1 MVMLFDFIKS
11 SDIEFIKPS
20 EQLWLE
26 NIFKKYNG
34 FPSLENLWKIMDEI
48 WDEFNCDPE
57 NLDDRVDSFYRHPV
71 WLLNGLFTDQH
82 KLSISN
88 REVFTKWVYGKKPKR
103 VADYGG
109 GFGSLARMIAKSC
122 VDTEVEVIEPHPH
135 DLAFEKAKCYK
146 NLNYK
151 KKLEGEYD
159 IIIATD
165 VFEHVQDPLGLAAE
179 TSKFL
184 KKNGYYLIANCFQPV
199 IKCHLPQSYHLHH
212 TFEKALVAMNFKIV
226 EKIIYGTI
234 FSLDQKLNLDKSRKI
249 EKKSKKLWSIT
260 KYLHRRIE
268 GKVADFFI

>member
-1 MVMLFDFIKS
+1 MLADFIKS

-48 WDEFNCDPE
+48 WDEFNCDPK
-57 NLDDRVDSFYRHPV
+57 NLDYRVDSFYRHPV

-88 REVFTKWVYGKKPKR
+88 REVFTKWVYDKKPKR

-179 TSKFL
+179 TSNYL

-249 EKKSKKLWSIT
+249 EKKSKKLWLVT
-260 KYLHRRIE
+260 KYFHRRIE
-268 GKVADFFI
+268 GYIVNFFI

>member
-1 MVMLFDFIKS
+1 MVMLADFIKS

-26 NIFKKYNG
+26 DIFKKFNG

-48 WDEFNCDPE
+48 WDEFNCDPK
-57 NLDDRVDSFYRHPV
+57 NLDYRVESFYRHPV

-88 REVFTKWVYGKKPKR
+88 REVFTKWVYDKKPKR

-109 GFGSLARMIAKSC
+109 GFGSLARLIAKSC
-122 VDTEVEVIEPHPH
+122 VDTQVEVIEPHPH
-135 DLAFEKAKCYK
+135 ELAFENAKYYK
-146 NLNYK
+146 NLSYK

-179 TSKFL
+179 TSIYL

-212 TFEKALVAMNFKIV
+212 TFDKALVAMNFKIV
-226 EKIIYGTI
+226 EKIIYGTV
-234 FSLDQKLNLDKSRKI
+234 FSLGQKLNLDKSRKI
-249 EKKSKKLWSIT
+249 EKKSKKLWLIT

-268 GKVADFFI
+268 GKIADFFI

>member
-1 MVMLFDFIKS
+1 MVMLADFIKS

-48 WDEFNCDPE
+48 WDEFNCDPK
-57 NLDDRVDSFYRHPV
+57 NLDYRVDSFYRHPV

-88 REVFTKWVYGKKPKR
+88 REVFTKWVYDKKPKR

-122 VDTEVEVIEPHPH
+122 VDTKVEVIEPHPH
-135 DLAFEKAKCYK
+135 KLAFEKAKYYK
-146 NLNYK
+146 NLSYK

-179 TSKFL
+179 TSNYL

-199 IKCHLPQSYHLHH
+199 IKCHLPQSYHFYH
-212 TFEKALVAMNFKIV
+212 TFDKALLAMNFKIV
-226 EKIIYGTI
+226 EKIIYGTV

-249 EKKSKKLWSIT
+249 EKKSKKLWLVT
-260 KYLHRRIE
+260 KYFHRRIE
-268 GKVADFFI
+268 GYIVNFFI

>member
-1 MVMLFDFIKS
+1 M
-11 SDIEFIKPS
+11 
-20 EQLWLE
+20 
-26 NIFKKYNG
+26 
-34 FPSLENLWKIMDEI
+34 
-48 WDEFNCDPE
+48 
-57 NLDDRVDSFYRHPV
+57 
-71 WLLNGLFTDQH
+71 
-82 KLSISN
+82 SISN
-88 REVFTKWVYGKKPKR
+88 REVFTKWVYDKKPKR

-184 KKNGYYLIANCFQPV
+184 KKNGYYIIEDYKHPNYYQYNRDIDHIYADEFLNN
-199 IKCHLPQSYHLHH
+199 IKD
-212 TFEKALVAMNFKIV
+212 NKIS
-226 EKIIYGTI
+226 ISTI
-234 FSLDQKLNLDKSRKI
+234 FTDQEQEDLIKSIKKIDFYRGNLQDSDI
-249 EKKSKKLWSIT
+249 C
-260 KYLHRRIE
+260 
-268 GKVADFFI
+268 FIQKN